1 MWSSTEE
8 EGFPFTVR
16 KLQGCLQKPT
26 SKSQVLRTS
35 EPVAEAQPRQIA
47 TSGQPSP
54 PFGGDRPPGG
64 ASRLRR
70 TGAFLCQRWA
80 SSPPGSPAVGS
91 PRASSTPLWQEPRY
105 ESQTNKPADPHAT
118 RQAQLGPEASAPVP
132 LGKQGHR
139 FQGRKVLSR
148 LPRRSARGRPRRA
161 CAPAAPGAAL
171 ASGKEETRLAPHGG
185 QRRKRV
191 SPPKRAVRQEGF
203 LTHFCLP
210 PAPMPATA

>member
-1 MWSSTEE
+1 M
-8 EGFPFTVR
+8 G
-16 KLQGCLQKPT
+16 
-26 SKSQVLRTS
+26 
-35 EPVAEAQPRQIA
+35 
-47 TSGQPSP
+47 
-54 PFGGDRPPGG
+54 
-64 ASRLRR
+64 
-70 TGAFLCQRWA
+70 
-80 SSPPGSPAVGS
+80 SSPRHSGAIGPLAGLPGSGEQGPFSASAGLPRHLARPLLGS

-171 ASGKEETRLAPHGG
+171 ASGKEETRLTPHGG
-185 QRRKRV
+185 RRRKRFP
-191 SPPKRAVRQEGF
+191 PPKRAVRQEGF